1 MKKTRE
7 HALISDPLARRS
19 GFRFVRNREMRD
31 SASRMFR
38 ERLTRPGGKKTAA
51 SRPRETDR
59 QTDRERER
67 ERERE
72 RDKKGGPT
80 LYFCGVLRCTKS
92 RRAAFHP
99 PLPLPLSAGPWWWRP
114 LSRNT
119 ADASTHTASFLD
131 ISIVG
136 VAVHRRAPCTLV
148 RVS

>member
-67 ERERE
+67 ERET
-72 RDKKGGPT
+72 KKEARR
-80 LYFCGVLRCTKS
+80 YIFAVYYVV
-92 RRAAFHP
+92 RRAGERRFIPPSPSRSPLARGGGGHYREILQMHP
-99 PLPLPLSAGPWWWRP
+99 R
-114 LSRNT
+114 T
-119 ADASTHTASFLD
+119 
-131 ISIVG
+131 
-136 VAVHRRAPCTLV
+136 RRRFWTLA
-148 RVS
+148 